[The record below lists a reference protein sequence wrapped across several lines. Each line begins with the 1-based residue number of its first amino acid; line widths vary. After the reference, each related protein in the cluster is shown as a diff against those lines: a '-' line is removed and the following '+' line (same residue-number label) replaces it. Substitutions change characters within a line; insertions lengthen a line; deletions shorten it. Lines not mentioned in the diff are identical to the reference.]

1 MASNL
6 DQAFMRDAENA
17 IYNIVDKNRDR
28 DAGFD
33 EIGYLLQEDRRFIDK
48 LITSVCDTYTFYVEE
63 MYRRQDT
70 GWCFDEAIN
79 YVLDVTRASL
89 ILKDRNLQSSYSDRQ
104 LDDMDKLIQDYRVLL
119 RDMDAFFR
127 SGPSYDRRESLNRG
141 VGSRAS
147 SNRDA
152 QRRSGSMFR
161 DDNAPVYNTRASAE
175 AATTSRAQRL
185 AARNEARIVEQEQ
198 RQVESEQRFLRGRSR
213 IKPIE
218 VEEPRTLA
226 GIKSPEELK
235 QVREAYAHGISNRT
249 PRRWTWPIK
258 DVEYAEP
265 FSQRQVI
272 EKDEDGY
279 VIKAVGVEDMHPDA
293 HERVIENMIDK
304 HKDREFNNPQNRE
317 VVYIVDGIE
326 LPPSLVENSRVD
338 AILQRMVDNKEVKEG
353 TPFMKLPEDI
363 KRRII
368 QESTDVYEFERRE
381 KYAKE
386 RAEQIEKGITNDKTL
401 SIVTINGKR
410 DVRSLDEAISSAKV
424 LYNYQLS
431 TMDDPSKGYLLPFS
445 LINPLYHCGSPA
457 NYQLQSNLLVG
468 LSKRSSTLDKIA
480 LSLKSAGLDKDLL
493 DKLNARAVRA
503 VNTGITYILKR
514 PGVVMDNFVTQIDDF
529 IEYIDMNLKDEKFTH
544 AQVDCFEQYVVAQLG
559 RMVSISAERLR
570 SFYPEFE
577 DYKLEEVVQT
587 TILENVLGNIYFLP
601 FTREELGFVLDVNCV
616 DISKHNTP
624 FFNTITK
631 VADGTNM
638 AYLQLKDGS
647 RFAVYKINTTEY
659 MFQEE

>member
-17 IYNIVDKNRDR
+17 IFNIVDKNRDR

-48 LITSVCDTYTFYVEE
+48 LVTSVCDTYTYYTEE
-63 MYRRQDT
+63 AYRRQDT
-70 GWCFDEAIN
+70 NWCFDEAVN
-79 YVLDVTRASL
+79 YVLDVTRANI
-89 ILKDRNLQSSYSDRQ
+89 ILKDRNLQSRYSDRQ
-104 LDDMDKLIQDYRVLL
+104 LDDMDKLIQDYRVTL
-119 RDMDAFFR
+119 REMDAFFR

-141 VGSRAS
+141 VGNYSN
-147 SNRDA
+147 NRDS

-161 DDNAPVYNTRASAE
+161 DDSAPVYNSRASTE
-175 AATTSRAQRL
+175 AVTTNRAQRL
-185 AARNEARIVEQEQ
+185 AARNEARVIEQEQ
-198 RQVESEQRFLRGRSR
+198 RQAESENRFLRGRTR

-218 VEEPRTLA
+218 VEEPKTLA
-226 GIKSPEELK
+226 GIKDPE
-235 QVREAYAHGISNRT
+235 QVKRIRNAFAHGISDRT
-249 PRRWTWPIK
+249 RREFTWPVVK
-258 DVEYAEP
+258 VEYAEP
-265 FSQRQVI
+265 FSQRHVI
-272 EKDEDGY
+272 EEEGDGY
-279 VIKAVGVEDMHPDA
+279 AIKAVGVNDMHPDA

-304 HKDREFNNPQNRE
+304 HKDREFNNPQTRE
-317 VVYIVDGIE
+317 VIYVVDGIE

-368 QESTDVYEFERRE
+368 QESTDVYEFEQRE

-386 RAEQIEKGITNDKTL
+386 RAEQIEKGTVNDNTLKIT
-401 SIVTINGKR
+401 TINSKR
-410 DVRSLDEAISSAKV
+410 DVRSLDEAISQAKV

-445 LINPLYHCGSPA
+445 LINPLYHCGSPS

-493 DKLNARAVRA
+493 DKLNDRATRA
-503 VNTGITYILKR
+503 TNIGITYILKR
-514 PGVVMDNFVTQIDDF
+514 PGVVMDNFVNQIDDF
-529 IEYIDMNLKDEKFTH
+529 IEYINMGLNDDKFTH
-544 AQVDCFEQYVVAQLG
+544 AQVDCFEQYLVSQLG
-559 RMVSISAERLR
+559 RMVSISAERLK

-587 TILENVLGNIYFLP
+587 TILENVFGNIYFLP
-601 FTREELGFVLDVNCV
+601 YSREELGFILSVNCV
-616 DISKHNTP
+616 DISQHNTP
-624 FFNTITK
+624 FFNTIVK
-631 VADGTNM
+631 VADGNNA

-647 RFAVYKINTTEY
+647 RFAVYKTNATEY
-659 MFQEE
+659 MFIEE

>member
-17 IYNIVDKNRDR
+17 IYSIVDKNRDR

-48 LITSVCDTYTFYVEE
+48 LVTSVCDTYTYYTEE
-63 MYRRQDT
+63 AYRRQDT
-70 GWCFDEAIN
+70 NWCFDEAVN
-79 YVLDVTRASL
+79 YVLDVTRANI
-89 ILKDRNLQSSYSDRQ
+89 ILKDRNLQSRYSDRQ
-104 LDDMDKLIQDYRVLL
+104 LDDMDKLIQDYRVTL
-119 RDMDAFFR
+119 REMDAFFR

-141 VGSRAS
+141 VGNYSN
-147 SNRDA
+147 NRDS

-161 DDNAPVYNTRASAE
+161 DDSAPVYNNRASAE
-175 AATTSRAQRL
+175 AVTTNRAQRL
-185 AARNEARIVEQEQ
+185 AARNEARVIEQEQ
-198 RQVESEQRFLRGRSR
+198 RQAESENRFLRGRTR

-218 VEEPRTLA
+218 VEEPKTLA
-226 GIKSPEELK
+226 GIKDPE
-235 QVREAYAHGISNRT
+235 QVKRIRNAFAHGISDRT
-249 PRRWTWPIK
+249 RREFTWPIAK
-258 DVEYAEP
+258 VEYAEP
-265 FSQRQVI
+265 FSQRHVI
-272 EKDEDGY
+272 EEEGDGY
-279 VIKAVGVEDMHPDA
+279 AIKAVGVNDMHPDA

-304 HKDREFNNPQNRE
+304 HKDREFNNPQTRE
-317 VVYIVDGIE
+317 VIYVVDGIE

-368 QESTDVYEFERRE
+368 QESTDVYEFEQRE

-386 RAEQIEKGITNDKTL
+386 RAEQIEKGTVNDNTLKIT
-401 SIVTINGKR
+401 TISSKR
-410 DVRSLDEAISSAKV
+410 DVRSLDEAISQAKV

-445 LINPLYHCGSPA
+445 LINPLYHCGSPS

-468 LSKRSSTLDKIA
+468 LSKRGSTLDKIA

-493 DKLNARAVRA
+493 NKLNDRATRA
-503 VNTGITYILKR
+503 TNIGITYILKR
-514 PGVVMDNFVTQIDDF
+514 PGVVMDNFVNQIDDF
-529 IEYIDMNLKDEKFTH
+529 IEYINMGLNDDKFTH
-544 AQVDCFEQYVVAQLG
+544 AQVDCFEQYLVSQLG
-559 RMVSISAERLR
+559 RMVSISAERLK

-587 TILENVLGNIYFLP
+587 TILENVFGNIYFLP
-601 FTREELGFVLDVNCV
+601 YSREELGFILSVNCV
-616 DISKHNTP
+616 DISQHNTP
-624 FFNTITK
+624 FFNTIVK
-631 VADGTNM
+631 VADGNNA

-647 RFAVYKINTTEY
+647 RFAVYKTNATEY
-659 MFQEE
+659 MFIEE

>member
-17 IYNIVDKNRDR
+17 IFNIVDKNRDR

-48 LITSVCDTYTFYVEE
+48 LVTSVCDTYTYYTEE
-63 MYRRQDT
+63 AYRRQDT
-70 GWCFDEAIN
+70 NWCFDEAVN
-79 YVLDVTRASL
+79 YVLDVTRANI
-89 ILKDRNLQSSYSDRQ
+89 ILKDRNLQSRYSDRQ
-104 LDDMDKLIQDYRVLL
+104 LDDMDKLIQDYRVTL
-119 RDMDAFFR
+119 REMDAFFR

-141 VGSRAS
+141 VGNYSN
-147 SNRDA
+147 NRDN

-161 DDNAPVYNTRASAE
+161 DDSAPVYNNRASTE
-175 AATTSRAQRL
+175 AVTTNRAQRL
-185 AARNEARIVEQEQ
+185 AARNEARAIEQEQ
-198 RQVESEQRFLRGRSR
+198 RQVESENRFLRGRTR

-218 VEEPRTLA
+218 VEEPKTLA
-226 GIKSPEELK
+226 GIKDPEQVK
-235 QVREAYAHGISNRT
+235 QIRNTFARGISDRKL
-249 PRRWTWPIK
+249 REFTWPIAK
-258 DVEYAEP
+258 VEYAEP
-265 FSQRQVI
+265 FSQRHVI
-272 EKDEDGY
+272 EEEGDGY
-279 VIKAVGVEDMHPDA
+279 AIKAVGVNDMHPDA

-304 HKDREFNNPQNRE
+304 HKDREFNNPQTRE
-317 VVYIVDGIE
+317 VIYVVDGIE

-368 QESTDVYEFERRE
+368 QESTDVYEFEQRE

-386 RAEQIEKGITNDKTL
+386 RAEQIEKGTVNDNTLKIT
-401 SIVTINGKR
+401 TINSKR
-410 DVRSLDEAISSAKV
+410 DVRSLDEAISQAKV

-445 LINPLYHCGSPA
+445 LINPLYHCGSPS

-480 LSLKSAGLDKDLL
+480 LSLKSVGLDKDLL
-493 DKLNARAVRA
+493 NKLNDRATRA
-503 VNTGITYILKR
+503 TNIGITYILKR
-514 PGVVMDNFVTQIDDF
+514 PGVMMDNFVNQIDDF
-529 IEYIDMNLKDEKFTH
+529 IEYINMGLNDDKFTH
-544 AQVDCFEQYVVAQLG
+544 AQVDCFEQYLVSQLG
-559 RMVSISAERLR
+559 RMVSISAERLK

-587 TILENVLGNIYFLP
+587 TILENVFGNIYFLP
-601 FTREELGFVLDVNCV
+601 YSREELGFILSVNCV
-616 DISKHNTP
+616 DISQHNTP
-624 FFNTITK
+624 FFNTIVK
-631 VADGTNM
+631 VADGNNA

-647 RFAVYKINTTEY
+647 RFAVYKINATEY
-659 MFQEE
+659 MFIEE

>member
-17 IYNIVDKNRDR
+17 IFNIVDKNRDR

-48 LITSVCDTYTFYVEE
+48 LVTSVCDTYTYYTEE
-63 MYRRQDT
+63 AYRRQDT
-70 GWCFDEAIN
+70 NWCFDEAVN
-79 YVLDVTRASL
+79 YVLDVTRANI
-89 ILKDRNLQSSYSDRQ
+89 ILKDRNLQSRYSDRQ
-104 LDDMDKLIQDYRVLL
+104 LDDMDKLIQDYRVTL
-119 RDMDAFFR
+119 REMDAFFR

-141 VGSRAS
+141 VGNYSN
-147 SNRDA
+147 NRDS

-161 DDNAPVYNTRASAE
+161 DDSAPVYNNRASAE
-175 AATTSRAQRL
+175 AVTTNRAQRL
-185 AARNEARIVEQEQ
+185 AARNEARVIEQEQ
-198 RQVESEQRFLRGRSR
+198 RQAESENRFLRGRTR

-218 VEEPRTLA
+218 VEEPKTLA
-226 GIKSPEELK
+226 GIKDPEQVK
-235 QVREAYAHGISNRT
+235 QIRNTFARGISDRKL
-249 PRRWTWPIK
+249 REFTWPIAK
-258 DVEYAEP
+258 VEYAEP
-265 FSQRQVI
+265 FSQRHVI
-272 EKDEDGY
+272 EEEGDGY
-279 VIKAVGVEDMHPDA
+279 AIKAVGVNDMHPDA

-317 VVYIVDGIE
+317 VIYVVDGIE

-368 QESTDVYEFERRE
+368 QESTDVYEFEQRE

-386 RAEQIEKGITNDKTL
+386 RAEQIEKGTVNDNTLKIT
-401 SIVTINGKR
+401 TINSKR
-410 DVRSLDEAISSAKV
+410 DVRSLDEAISQAKV

-445 LINPLYHCGSPA
+445 LINPLYHCGSPS

-493 DKLNARAVRA
+493 NKLNDRATRA
-503 VNTGITYILKR
+503 TNIGITYILKR
-514 PGVVMDNFVTQIDDF
+514 PGVVMDNFVNQIDDF
-529 IEYIDMNLKDEKFTH
+529 IEYINMGLNDDKFTH
-544 AQVDCFEQYVVAQLG
+544 AQVDCFEQYLVSQLG
-559 RMVSISAERLR
+559 RMVSISAERLK

-587 TILENVLGNIYFLP
+587 TILENVFGNIYFLP
-601 FTREELGFVLDVNCV
+601 YSREELGFILSVNCV
-616 DISKHNTP
+616 DISQHNTP
-624 FFNTITK
+624 FFNTIVK
-631 VADGTNM
+631 VADGNNA

-647 RFAVYKINTTEY
+647 RFAVYKTNATEY
-659 MFQEE
+659 MFIEE

>member
-17 IYNIVDKNRDR
+17 IFNIVDKNRDR

-48 LITSVCDTYTFYVEE
+48 LVTSVCDTYTYYTEE
-63 MYRRQDT
+63 AYRRQDT
-70 GWCFDEAIN
+70 NWCFDEAVN
-79 YVLDVTRASL
+79 YVLDVTRANI
-89 ILKDRNLQSSYSDRQ
+89 ILKDRNLQSRYSDRQ
-104 LDDMDKLIQDYRVLL
+104 LDDMDKLIQDYRVTL
-119 RDMDAFFR
+119 REMDAFFR

-141 VGSRAS
+141 VGNYSN
-147 SNRDA
+147 NRDS

-161 DDNAPVYNTRASAE
+161 DDSAPVYNNRASTE
-175 AATTSRAQRL
+175 AVTTNRAQRL
-185 AARNEARIVEQEQ
+185 AARNEARVIEQEQ
-198 RQVESEQRFLRGRSR
+198 RQVESENRFLRGRTR

-218 VEEPRTLA
+218 VEEPKTLA
-226 GIKSPEELK
+226 GIKDPE
-235 QVREAYAHGISNRT
+235 QVKHIRNAFARGISDRKL
-249 PRRWTWPIK
+249 REFTWPIAK
-258 DVEYAEP
+258 VEYAEP
-265 FSQRQVI
+265 FSQRHVI
-272 EKDEDGY
+272 EEEGDGY
-279 VIKAVGVEDMHPDA
+279 AIKAVGVNDMHPDA

-304 HKDREFNNPQNRE
+304 HKDREFNNPQTRE
-317 VVYIVDGIE
+317 VIYVVDGIE

-368 QESTDVYEFERRE
+368 QESTDVYEFEQRE

-386 RAEQIEKGITNDKTL
+386 RAEQIEKGTVNDNTLKIT
-401 SIVTINGKR
+401 TINSKR
-410 DVRSLDEAISSAKV
+410 DVRSLDEAISQAKV

-445 LINPLYHCGSPA
+445 LINPLYHCGSPS

-493 DKLNARAVRA
+493 NKLNDRATRA
-503 VNTGITYILKR
+503 TNIGITYILKR
-514 PGVVMDNFVTQIDDF
+514 PGVVMDNFVNQIDDF
-529 IEYIDMNLKDEKFTH
+529 IEYINMGLNDDKFTH
-544 AQVDCFEQYVVAQLG
+544 AQVDCFEQYLVSQLG
-559 RMVSISAERLR
+559 RMVSISAERLK

-587 TILENVLGNIYFLP
+587 TILENVFGNIYFLP
-601 FTREELGFVLDVNCV
+601 YSREELGFILSVNCV
-616 DISKHNTP
+616 DISQHNTP
-624 FFNTITK
+624 FFNTIVK
-631 VADGTNM
+631 VADGNNA

-647 RFAVYKINTTEY
+647 RFAVYKTNATEY
-659 MFQEE
+659 MFIEE

>member
-17 IYNIVDKNRDR
+17 IFNIVDKNRDR

-48 LITSVCDTYTFYVEE
+48 LVTSVCDTYTYYTEE
-63 MYRRQDT
+63 AYRRQDT
-70 GWCFDEAIN
+70 NWCFDEAVN
-79 YVLDVTRASL
+79 YVLDVTRANI
-89 ILKDRNLQSSYSDRQ
+89 ILKDRNLQSRYSDRQ
-104 LDDMDKLIQDYRVLL
+104 LDDMDKLIQDYRVTL
-119 RDMDAFFR
+119 REMDAFFR

-141 VGSRAS
+141 VGNYSN
-147 SNRDA
+147 NRDS

-161 DDNAPVYNTRASAE
+161 DDSAPVYNSRASTE
-175 AATTSRAQRL
+175 AVTTNRAQRL
-185 AARNEARIVEQEQ
+185 AARNEARAIEQEQ
-198 RQVESEQRFLRGRSR
+198 RQAESENRFLRGRTR

-218 VEEPRTLA
+218 VEEPKTLA
-226 GIKSPEELK
+226 GIKDPEQVK
-235 QVREAYAHGISNRT
+235 QIRNTFARGISDRKL
-249 PRRWTWPIK
+249 REFTWPIGK
-258 DVEYAEP
+258 VEYAEP
-265 FSQRQVI
+265 FSQRHVI
-272 EKDEDGY
+272 EEEGDGY
-279 VIKAVGVEDMHPDA
+279 AIKAVGVNDMHPDA

-304 HKDREFNNPQNRE
+304 HKDREFNNPQTRE
-317 VVYIVDGIE
+317 VIYVVDGIE

-368 QESTDVYEFERRE
+368 QESTDVYEFEQRE

-386 RAEQIEKGITNDKTL
+386 RAEQIEKGTVNDNTLKIT
-401 SIVTINGKR
+401 TINSKR
-410 DVRSLDEAISSAKV
+410 DVRSLDEAISQAKV

-445 LINPLYHCGSPA
+445 LINPLYHCGSPS

-493 DKLNARAVRA
+493 NKLNDRATRA
-503 VNTGITYILKR
+503 TNIGITYILKR
-514 PGVVMDNFVTQIDDF
+514 PGVVMNNFVNQIDDF
-529 IEYIDMNLKDEKFTH
+529 IEYINMGLNDDKFTH
-544 AQVDCFEQYVVAQLG
+544 AQVDCFEQYLVSQLG
-559 RMVSISAERLR
+559 RMVSISAERLK

-587 TILENVLGNIYFLP
+587 TILENVFGNIYFLP
-601 FTREELGFVLDVNCV
+601 YSREELGFILSVNCV
-616 DISKHNTP
+616 DISQHNTP
-624 FFNTITK
+624 FFNTIVK
-631 VADGTNM
+631 VADGNNA

-647 RFAVYKINTTEY
+647 RFAVYKTNATEY
-659 MFQEE
+659 MFIEE

>member
-17 IYNIVDKNRDR
+17 IFNIVDKNRDR

-48 LITSVCDTYTFYVEE
+48 LVTSVCDTYTYYAEE
-63 MYRRQDT
+63 AYRRQDT
-70 GWCFDEAIN
+70 NWCFDEAVN
-79 YVLDVTRASL
+79 YVLDVTRANI
-89 ILKDRNLQSSYSDRQ
+89 ILKDRNLQSRYSDRQ
-104 LDDMDKLIQDYRVLL
+104 LDDMDKLIQDYRVTL
-119 RDMDAFFR
+119 REMDAFFR

-141 VGSRAS
+141 VGNYSN
-147 SNRDA
+147 NRDS

-161 DDNAPVYNTRASAE
+161 DDSAPVYNNRASTE
-175 AATTSRAQRL
+175 AVTTNRAQRL
-185 AARNEARIVEQEQ
+185 AARNEARAIEQEQ
-198 RQVESEQRFLRGRSR
+198 RQVESENRFLRGRTR

-218 VEEPRTLA
+218 VEEPKTLA
-226 GIKSPEELK
+226 DIKDPEQVK
-235 QVREAYAHGISNRT
+235 QIRNTFARGISDRKL
-249 PRRWTWPIK
+249 REFTWPIAK
-258 DVEYAEP
+258 VDYAEP
-265 FSQRQVI
+265 FTQRHVI
-272 EKDEDGY
+272 EEEGDGY
-279 VIKAVGVEDMHPDA
+279 AIKAVGVNDMHPDA

-304 HKDREFNNPQNRE
+304 HKDREFNNPQTRE
-317 VVYIVDGIE
+317 VIYVVDGIE

-368 QESTDVYEFERRE
+368 QESTDVYEFEQRE

-386 RAEQIEKGITNDKTL
+386 RAEQIEKGTVNDNTLKIT
-401 SIVTINGKR
+401 TINSKR
-410 DVRSLDEAISSAKV
+410 DVRSLDEAISQAKV

-445 LINPLYHCGSPA
+445 LINPLYHCGSPS

-493 DKLNARAVRA
+493 NKLNDRATRA
-503 VNTGITYILKR
+503 TNIGITYILKR
-514 PGVVMDNFVTQIDDF
+514 PGVVMDNFVNQIDDF
-529 IEYIDMNLKDEKFTH
+529 IEYINMGLNDDKFTH
-544 AQVDCFEQYVVAQLG
+544 AQVDCFEQYLVSQLG
-559 RMVSISAERLR
+559 RMVSISAERLK

-587 TILENVLGNIYFLP
+587 TILENVFGNIYFLP
-601 FTREELGFVLDVNCV
+601 YSREELGFILSVNCV
-616 DISKHNTP
+616 DISQHNTP
-624 FFNTITK
+624 FFNTIVK
-631 VADGTNM
+631 VADGNNA

-647 RFAVYKINTTEY
+647 RFAVYKTNATEY
-659 MFQEE
+659 MFIEE

>member
-17 IYNIVDKNRDR
+17 IFNIVDKNRDR

-48 LITSVCDTYTFYVEE
+48 LVTSVCDTYTYYTEE
-63 MYRRQDT
+63 AYRRQDT
-70 GWCFDEAIN
+70 NWCFDEAVN
-79 YVLDVTRASL
+79 YVLDVTRANI
-89 ILKDRNLQSSYSDRQ
+89 ILKDRNLQSRYSDRQ
-104 LDDMDKLIQDYRVLL
+104 LDDMDKLIQDYRVTL
-119 RDMDAFFR
+119 REMDAFFR

-141 VGSRAS
+141 VGNYSN
-147 SNRDA
+147 NRDS

-161 DDNAPVYNTRASAE
+161 DDSAPVYNNRASAE
-175 AATTSRAQRL
+175 AVTTNRAQRL
-185 AARNEARIVEQEQ
+185 AARNEARAIEQEQ
-198 RQVESEQRFLRGRSR
+198 RQVESENRFLRGRTR

-218 VEEPRTLA
+218 VEEPKTLA
-226 GIKSPEELK
+226 GIKDPE
-235 QVREAYAHGISNRT
+235 QVKHIRNAFARGISDRKL
-249 PRRWTWPIK
+249 REFTWPIVK
-258 DVEYAEP
+258 AEYAEP
-265 FSQRQVI
+265 FSQRHVI
-272 EKDEDGY
+272 EEEGDGY
-279 VIKAVGVEDMHPDA
+279 AIKAVGVNDMHPDA

-304 HKDREFNNPQNRE
+304 HKDREFNNPQTRE
-317 VVYIVDGIE
+317 VIYVVDGIE

-368 QESTDVYEFERRE
+368 QESTDVYEFEQRE

-386 RAEQIEKGITNDKTL
+386 RAEQIEKGTVNDNTLKIT
-401 SIVTINGKR
+401 TINSKR
-410 DVRSLDEAISSAKV
+410 DVRSLDEAISQAKV

-445 LINPLYHCGSPA
+445 LINPLYHCGSPS

-493 DKLNARAVRA
+493 NKLNDRATRA
-503 VNTGITYILKR
+503 TNIGITYILKR
-514 PGVVMDNFVTQIDDF
+514 PGVVMDNFVNQIDDF
-529 IEYIDMNLKDEKFTH
+529 IEYINMGLNEDKFTH
-544 AQVDCFEQYVVAQLG
+544 AQVDCFEQYLVSQLG
-559 RMVSISAERLR
+559 RMVSISAERLK

-587 TILENVLGNIYFLP
+587 TILENVFGNIYFLP
-601 FTREELGFVLDVNCV
+601 YSREELGFILSVNCV
-616 DISKHNTP
+616 DISQHNTP
-624 FFNTITK
+624 FFNTIVK
-631 VADGTNM
+631 VADGNNA

-647 RFAVYKINTTEY
+647 RFAVYKTNATEY
-659 MFQEE
+659 MFIEE

>member
-17 IYNIVDKNRDR
+17 IFNIVDKNRDR

-48 LITSVCDTYTFYVEE
+48 LVTSVCDTYTYYAEE
-63 MYRRQDT
+63 AYRRQDT
-70 GWCFDEAIN
+70 NWCFDEAVN
-79 YVLDVTRASL
+79 YVLDVTRANI
-89 ILKDRNLQSSYSDRQ
+89 ILKDRNLQSRYSDRQ
-104 LDDMDKLIQDYRVLL
+104 LDDMDKLIQDYRVTL
-119 RDMDAFFR
+119 REMDAFFR

-141 VGSRAS
+141 VGNYSN
-147 SNRDA
+147 NRDS

-161 DDNAPVYNTRASAE
+161 DDSAPVYNNRASTE
-175 AATTSRAQRL
+175 AVTTNRAQRL
-185 AARNEARIVEQEQ
+185 AARNEARAIEQEQ
-198 RQVESEQRFLRGRSR
+198 RQVESENRFLRGRTR

-218 VEEPRTLA
+218 VEEPKTLA
-226 GIKSPEELK
+226 GIKDPE
-235 QVREAYAHGISNRT
+235 QVKHIRNTFARGISDRKL
-249 PRRWTWPIK
+249 REFTWPIAK
-258 DVEYAEP
+258 VDYAEP
-265 FSQRQVI
+265 FTQRHVI
-272 EKDEDGY
+272 EEEGDGY
-279 VIKAVGVEDMHPDA
+279 IIKAVGVNDMHPDA

-304 HKDREFNNPQNRE
+304 HKDREFNNPQTRE
-317 VVYIVDGIE
+317 VIYVVDGIE

-368 QESTDVYEFERRE
+368 QESTDVYEFEQRE

-386 RAEQIEKGITNDKTL
+386 RAEQIEKGTVNDNTLKIT
-401 SIVTINGKR
+401 TISSKR
-410 DVRSLDEAISSAKV
+410 DVRSLDEAISQAKV

-445 LINPLYHCGSPA
+445 LINPLYHCGSPS

-493 DKLNARAVRA
+493 NKLNDRATRA
-503 VNTGITYILKR
+503 TNIGITYILKR
-514 PGVVMDNFVTQIDDF
+514 PGVVMDNFVNQIDDF
-529 IEYIDMNLKDEKFTH
+529 IEYINMGLNDDKFTH
-544 AQVDCFEQYVVAQLG
+544 AQVDCFEQYLVSQLG
-559 RMVSISAERLR
+559 RMVSISAERLK

-587 TILENVLGNIYFLP
+587 TILENVFGNIYFLP
-601 FTREELGFVLDVNCV
+601 YSREELGFILSVNCV
-616 DISKHNTP
+616 DISQHNTP
-624 FFNTITK
+624 FFNTIVK
-631 VADGTNM
+631 VADGNNA

-647 RFAVYKINTTEY
+647 RFAVYKTNATEY
-659 MFQEE
+659 MFIEE

>member
-17 IYNIVDKNRDR
+17 IFNIVDKNRDR

-48 LITSVCDTYTFYVEE
+48 LVTSVCDTYTYYTEE
-63 MYRRQDT
+63 AYRRQDT
-70 GWCFDEAIN
+70 NWCFDEAVN
-79 YVLDVTRASL
+79 YVLDVTRANI
-89 ILKDRNLQSSYSDRQ
+89 ILKDRNLQSRYSDRQ
-104 LDDMDKLIQDYRVLL
+104 LDDMDKLIQDYRVIL
-119 RDMDAFFR
+119 REMDAFFR

-141 VGSRAS
+141 VGNYSN
-147 SNRDA
+147 NRDS

-161 DDNAPVYNTRASAE
+161 DDSAPVYNSRASTE
-175 AATTSRAQRL
+175 AVTTNRAQRL
-185 AARNEARIVEQEQ
+185 AARNEARVIEQEQ
-198 RQVESEQRFLRGRSR
+198 RQVESENRFLRGRTR

-218 VEEPRTLA
+218 VEEPKTLA
-226 GIKSPEELK
+226 GIKDPE
-235 QVREAYAHGISNRT
+235 QVKHIRNTFARGISDRKL
-249 PRRWTWPIK
+249 REFTWPIAK
-258 DVEYAEP
+258 VEYAEP
-265 FSQRQVI
+265 FSQRHVI
-272 EKDEDGY
+272 EEEGDGY
-279 VIKAVGVEDMHPDA
+279 AIKAVGVNDMHPDA

-304 HKDREFNNPQNRE
+304 HKDREFNNPQTRE
-317 VVYIVDGIE
+317 VIYVVDGIE

-368 QESTDVYEFERRE
+368 QESTDVYEFEQRE

-386 RAEQIEKGITNDKTL
+386 RAEQIEKGTVNDNTLKIT
-401 SIVTINGKR
+401 TINSKR
-410 DVRSLDEAISSAKV
+410 DVRSLDEAISQAKV

-445 LINPLYHCGSPA
+445 LINPLYHCGSPS

-493 DKLNARAVRA
+493 NKLNDRATRA
-503 VNTGITYILKR
+503 TNIGITYILKR
-514 PGVVMDNFVTQIDDF
+514 PGVVMDNFVNQIDDF
-529 IEYIDMNLKDEKFTH
+529 IEYINMGLNDDKFTH
-544 AQVDCFEQYVVAQLG
+544 AQVDCFDQYLVAQLG
-559 RMVSISAERLR
+559 RMVSISAERLK

-587 TILENVLGNIYFLP
+587 TILENVFGNIYFLP
-601 FTREELGFVLDVNCV
+601 YSREELGFILSVNCV
-616 DISKHNTP
+616 DISQHNTP
-624 FFNTITK
+624 FFNTIVK
-631 VADGTNM
+631 VADGNNA

-647 RFAVYKINTTEY
+647 RFAVYKTNTTEY
-659 MFQEE
+659 MFIEE

>member
-17 IYNIVDKNRDR
+17 IFNIVDKNRDR

-48 LITSVCDTYTFYVEE
+48 LVTSVCDTYTYYTEE
-63 MYRRQDT
+63 AYRRQDT
-70 GWCFDEAIN
+70 NWCFDEAVN
-79 YVLDVTRASL
+79 YVLDVTRANV
-89 ILKDRNLQSSYSDRQ
+89 ILKDRNLQSRYSDRQ
-104 LDDMDKLIQDYRVLL
+104 LDDMDKLIQDYRVTL
-119 RDMDAFFR
+119 REMDAFFR

-141 VGSRAS
+141 VGNYSN
-147 SNRDA
+147 NRDS

-161 DDNAPVYNTRASAE
+161 DDSAPVYNNRASTE
-175 AATTSRAQRL
+175 AVTTNRAQRL
-185 AARNEARIVEQEQ
+185 AARNEARVIEQEQ
-198 RQVESEQRFLRGRSR
+198 RQVESENRFLRGRTR

-218 VEEPRTLA
+218 VEEPKTLA
-226 GIKSPEELK
+226 GIKDPE
-235 QVREAYAHGISNRT
+235 QVKHIRNAFARGISDRKL
-249 PRRWTWPIK
+249 REFTWPIAK
-258 DVEYAEP
+258 VEYAEP
-265 FSQRQVI
+265 FSQRHVI
-272 EKDEDGY
+272 EEEGDGY
-279 VIKAVGVEDMHPDA
+279 AIKAVGVNDMHPDA

-304 HKDREFNNPQNRE
+304 HKDREFNNPQTRE
-317 VVYIVDGIE
+317 VIYVVDGIE

-368 QESTDVYEFERRE
+368 QESTDVYEFEQRE

-386 RAEQIEKGITNDKTL
+386 RAEQIEKGTVNDNTLKIT
-401 SIVTINGKR
+401 TINSKR
-410 DVRSLDEAISSAKV
+410 DVRSLDEAISQAKV

-445 LINPLYHCGSPA
+445 LINPLYHCGSPS

-493 DKLNARAVRA
+493 NKLNDRATRA
-503 VNTGITYILKR
+503 TNIGITYILKR
-514 PGVVMDNFVTQIDDF
+514 PGVVMDNFVNQIDDF
-529 IEYIDMNLKDEKFTH
+529 IEYINMGLNDDKFTH
-544 AQVDCFEQYVVAQLG
+544 AQVDCFEQYLVSQLG
-559 RMVSISAERLR
+559 RMVSISAERLK

-587 TILENVLGNIYFLP
+587 TILENVFGNIYFLP
-601 FTREELGFVLDVNCV
+601 YSREELGFILSVNCV
-616 DISKHNTP
+616 DISQHNTP
-624 FFNTITK
+624 FFNTIVK
-631 VADGTNM
+631 VADGNNA

-647 RFAVYKINTTEY
+647 RFAVYKTNATEY
-659 MFQEE
+659 MFIEE

>member
-17 IYNIVDKNRDR
+17 IFNIVDKNRDR

-48 LITSVCDTYTFYVEE
+48 LVTSVCDTYTYYTEE
-63 MYRRQDT
+63 AYRRQDT
-70 GWCFDEAIN
+70 NWCFDEAVN
-79 YVLDVTRASL
+79 YVLDVTRANI
-89 ILKDRNLQSSYSDRQ
+89 ILKDRNLQSRYSDRQ
-104 LDDMDKLIQDYRVLL
+104 LDDMDKLIQDYRVTL
-119 RDMDAFFR
+119 REMDAFFR

-141 VGSRAS
+141 VGNYSN
-147 SNRDA
+147 NRDS

-161 DDNAPVYNTRASAE
+161 DDSAPVYNNRASTE
-175 AATTSRAQRL
+175 AVTTNRAQRL
-185 AARNEARIVEQEQ
+185 AARNEARAIEQEQ
-198 RQVESEQRFLRGRSR
+198 RQAESENRFLRGRTR

-218 VEEPRTLA
+218 VEEPKTLA
-226 GIKSPEELK
+226 GIKDPE
-235 QVREAYAHGISNRT
+235 QVKHIRNTFARGISDRKL
-249 PRRWTWPIK
+249 REFTWPIAK
-258 DVEYAEP
+258 VDYAEP
-265 FSQRQVI
+265 FTQRHVI
-272 EKDEDGY
+272 EEEGDGY
-279 VIKAVGVEDMHPDA
+279 IIKAVGVNDMHPDA

-304 HKDREFNNPQNRE
+304 HKDREFNNPQTRE
-317 VVYIVDGIE
+317 VIYVVDGIE

-368 QESTDVYEFERRE
+368 QESTDVYEFEQRE

-386 RAEQIEKGITNDKTL
+386 RAEQIEKGTVNDNTLKIT
-401 SIVTINGKR
+401 TINSKR
-410 DVRSLDEAISSAKV
+410 DVRSLDEAISQAKV

-445 LINPLYHCGSPA
+445 LINPLYHCGSPS

-493 DKLNARAVRA
+493 NKLNDRATRA
-503 VNTGITYILKR
+503 TNIGITYILKR
-514 PGVVMDNFVTQIDDF
+514 PGVVMDNFVNQIDDF
-529 IEYIDMNLKDEKFTH
+529 IEYINMGLNDDKFTH
-544 AQVDCFEQYVVAQLG
+544 AQVDCFEQYLVSQLG
-559 RMVSISAERLR
+559 RMVSISAERLK

-587 TILENVLGNIYFLP
+587 TILENVFGNIYFLP
-601 FTREELGFVLDVNCV
+601 YSREELGFILSVNCV
-616 DISKHNTP
+616 DISQHNTP
-624 FFNTITK
+624 FFNTIVK
-631 VADGTNM
+631 VADGNNA

-647 RFAVYKINTTEY
+647 RFAVYKTNATEY
-659 MFQEE
+659 MFIEE

>member
-17 IYNIVDKNRDR
+17 IFNIVDKNRDR

-48 LITSVCDTYTFYVEE
+48 LVTSVCDTYTYYTEE
-63 MYRRQDT
+63 AYRRQDT
-70 GWCFDEAIN
+70 NWCFDEAVN
-79 YVLDVTRASL
+79 YVLDVTRANI
-89 ILKDRNLQSSYSDRQ
+89 ILKDRNLQSRYSDRQ
-104 LDDMDKLIQDYRVLL
+104 LDDMDKLIQDYRVTL
-119 RDMDAFFR
+119 REMDAFFR

-141 VGSRAS
+141 VGNYSN
-147 SNRDA
+147 NRDS

-161 DDNAPVYNTRASAE
+161 DDSAPVYNNRASTE
-175 AATTSRAQRL
+175 AVTTNRAQRL
-185 AARNEARIVEQEQ
+185 AARNEARAIEQEQ
-198 RQVESEQRFLRGRSR
+198 RQVESENRFLRGRTR

-218 VEEPRTLA
+218 VEEPKTLA
-226 GIKSPEELK
+226 GIKDPE
-235 QVREAYAHGISNRT
+235 QVKHIRNTFARGISDRKL
-249 PRRWTWPIK
+249 REFTWPIAK
-258 DVEYAEP
+258 VDYAEP
-265 FSQRQVI
+265 FTQRHVI
-272 EKDEDGY
+272 EEEGDGY
-279 VIKAVGVEDMHPDA
+279 IIKAVGVNDMHPDA

-304 HKDREFNNPQNRE
+304 HKDREFNNPQTRE
-317 VVYIVDGIE
+317 VIYVVDGIE

-368 QESTDVYEFERRE
+368 QESTDVYEFEQRE

-386 RAEQIEKGITNDKTL
+386 RAEQIEKGTVNDNTLKIT
-401 SIVTINGKR
+401 TISSKR
-410 DVRSLDEAISSAKV
+410 DVRSLDEAISQAKV

-445 LINPLYHCGSPA
+445 LINPLYHCGSPS

-493 DKLNARAVRA
+493 DKLNDRATRA
-503 VNTGITYILKR
+503 TNIGITYILKR
-514 PGVVMDNFVTQIDDF
+514 PGVVMDNFVNQIDDF
-529 IEYIDMNLKDEKFTH
+529 IEYINMGLNDDKFTH
-544 AQVDCFEQYVVAQLG
+544 AQVDCFEQYLVSQLG
-559 RMVSISAERLR
+559 RMVSISAERLK

-587 TILENVLGNIYFLP
+587 TILENVFGNIYFLP
-601 FTREELGFVLDVNCV
+601 YSREELGFILSVNCV
-616 DISKHNTP
+616 DISQHNTP
-624 FFNTITK
+624 FFNTIVK
-631 VADGTNM
+631 VADGNNA

-647 RFAVYKINTTEY
+647 RFAVYKTNATEY
-659 MFQEE
+659 MFIEE

>member
-17 IYNIVDKNRDR
+17 IFNIVDKNRDR

-48 LITSVCDTYTFYVEE
+48 LVTSVCDTYTYYTEE
-63 MYRRQDT
+63 AYRRQDT
-70 GWCFDEAIN
+70 NWCFDEAVN
-79 YVLDVTRASL
+79 YVLDVTRANI
-89 ILKDRNLQSSYSDRQ
+89 ILKDRNLQSRYSDRQ
-104 LDDMDKLIQDYRVLL
+104 LDDMDKLIQDYRVTL
-119 RDMDAFFR
+119 REMDAFFR

-141 VGSRAS
+141 VGNYSN
-147 SNRDA
+147 NRDS

-161 DDNAPVYNTRASAE
+161 DDSAPVYNNRASTE
-175 AATTSRAQRL
+175 AVTTNRAQRL
-185 AARNEARIVEQEQ
+185 AARNEARAIEQEQ
-198 RQVESEQRFLRGRSR
+198 RQVESENRFLRGRTR

-218 VEEPRTLA
+218 VEEPKTLA
-226 GIKSPEELK
+226 GIKDPE
-235 QVREAYAHGISNRT
+235 QVKHIRNTFARGISDRKL
-249 PRRWTWPIK
+249 REFTWPIFK
-258 DVEYAEP
+258 VDYAEP
-265 FSQRQVI
+265 FSQRHVI
-272 EKDEDGY
+272 EEEGDGY
-279 VIKAVGVEDMHPDA
+279 AIKAVGVNDMHPDA

-304 HKDREFNNPQNRE
+304 HKDREFNNPQTRE
-317 VVYIVDGIE
+317 VIYVVDGIE

-368 QESTDVYEFERRE
+368 QESTDVYEFEQRE

-386 RAEQIEKGITNDKTL
+386 RAEQIEKGTVNDNTLKIT
-401 SIVTINGKR
+401 TISSKR
-410 DVRSLDEAISSAKV
+410 DVRSLDEAISQAKV

-445 LINPLYHCGSPA
+445 LINPLYHCGSPS

-468 LSKRSSTLDKIA
+468 LNKRSSTLDKIA

-493 DKLNARAVRA
+493 NKLNDRATRA
-503 VNTGITYILKR
+503 TNIGITYILKR
-514 PGVVMDNFVTQIDDF
+514 PGVVMDNFVNQIDDF
-529 IEYIDMNLKDEKFTH
+529 IEYINMGLNDDKFTH
-544 AQVDCFEQYVVAQLG
+544 AQVDCFEQYLVSQLG
-559 RMVSISAERLR
+559 RMVSISAERLK

-587 TILENVLGNIYFLP
+587 TILENVFGNIYFLP
-601 FTREELGFVLDVNCV
+601 YSREELGFILSVNCV
-616 DISKHNTP
+616 DISQHNTP
-624 FFNTITK
+624 FFNTIVK
-631 VADGTNM
+631 VADGNNA

-647 RFAVYKINTTEY
+647 RFAVYKTNATEY
-659 MFQEE
+659 MFIEE

>member
-17 IYNIVDKNRDR
+17 IFNIVDKNRDR

-48 LITSVCDTYTFYVEE
+48 LVTSVCDTYTYYTEE
-63 MYRRQDT
+63 AYRRQDT
-70 GWCFDEAIN
+70 NWCFDEAVN
-79 YVLDVTRASL
+79 YVLDVTRANI
-89 ILKDRNLQSSYSDRQ
+89 ILKDRNLQSRYSDRQ
-104 LDDMDKLIQDYRVLL
+104 LDDMDKLIQDYRVTL
-119 RDMDAFFR
+119 REMDAFFR

-141 VGSRAS
+141 VGNYSN
-147 SNRDA
+147 NRDS

-161 DDNAPVYNTRASAE
+161 DDSAPVYNNRASTE
-175 AATTSRAQRL
+175 AVTTNRAQRL
-185 AARNEARIVEQEQ
+185 AARNEARVIEQEQ
-198 RQVESEQRFLRGRSR
+198 RQVESENRFLRGRTR

-218 VEEPRTLA
+218 VEEPKTLA
-226 GIKSPEELK
+226 GIKDPE
-235 QVREAYAHGISNRT
+235 QVKHIRNAFARGISDRKL
-249 PRRWTWPIK
+249 REFTWPIAK
-258 DVEYAEP
+258 VEYAEP
-265 FSQRQVI
+265 FSQRHVI
-272 EKDEDGY
+272 EEEGDGY
-279 VIKAVGVEDMHPDA
+279 AIKAVGVNDMHPDA

-304 HKDREFNNPQNRE
+304 HKDREFNNPQTRE
-317 VVYIVDGIE
+317 VIYVVDGIE
-326 LPPSLVENSRVD
+326 LPPSLVENSSVD
-338 AILQRMVDNKEVKEG
+338 ANLQRMVDNKEVKEG

-368 QESTDVYEFERRE
+368 QESTDVYEFEQRE

-386 RAEQIEKGITNDKTL
+386 RAEQIEKGTVNDNTLKIT
-401 SIVTINGKR
+401 TINSKR
-410 DVRSLDEAISSAKV
+410 DVRSLDEAISQAKV

-445 LINPLYHCGSPA
+445 LINPLYHCGSPS

-493 DKLNARAVRA
+493 NKLNDRATRA
-503 VNTGITYILKR
+503 TNIGITYILKR
-514 PGVVMDNFVTQIDDF
+514 PGVVMDNFVNQIDDF
-529 IEYIDMNLKDEKFTH
+529 IEYINMGLNDDKFTH
-544 AQVDCFEQYVVAQLG
+544 AQVDCFEQYLVSQLG
-559 RMVSISAERLR
+559 RMVSISAERLK

-587 TILENVLGNIYFLP
+587 TILENVFGNIYFLP
-601 FTREELGFVLDVNCV
+601 YSREELGFILSVNCV
-616 DISKHNTP
+616 DISQHNTP
-624 FFNTITK
+624 FFNTIVK
-631 VADGTNM
+631 VADGNNA

-647 RFAVYKINTTEY
+647 RFAVYKTNATEY
-659 MFQEE
+659 MFIEE

>member
-17 IYNIVDKNRDR
+17 IFNIVDKNRDR

-48 LITSVCDTYTFYVEE
+48 LVTSVCDTYTYYTEE
-63 MYRRQDT
+63 VYRRQDT
-70 GWCFDEAIN
+70 NWCFDEAVN
-79 YVLDVTRASL
+79 YVLDVTRANI
-89 ILKDRNLQSSYSDRQ
+89 ILKDRNLQSRYSDRQ
-104 LDDMDKLIQDYRVLL
+104 LDDMDKLIQDYRVTL
-119 RDMDAFFR
+119 REMDAFFR

-141 VGSRAS
+141 VGNYSN
-147 SNRDA
+147 NRDS

-161 DDNAPVYNTRASAE
+161 DDSAPVYNSRASTE
-175 AATTSRAQRL
+175 AVTTNRAQRL
-185 AARNEARIVEQEQ
+185 AARNEARVIEQEQ
-198 RQVESEQRFLRGRSR
+198 RQAESENRFLRGRTR

-218 VEEPRTLA
+218 VEEPKTLA
-226 GIKSPEELK
+226 GIKDPE
-235 QVREAYAHGISNRT
+235 QVKHIRNTFARGISDRKL
-249 PRRWTWPIK
+249 REFTWPIAK
-258 DVEYAEP
+258 VEYAEP
-265 FSQRQVI
+265 FSQRHVI
-272 EKDEDGY
+272 EEEGDGY
-279 VIKAVGVEDMHPDA
+279 AIKAVGVNDMHPDA

-304 HKDREFNNPQNRE
+304 HKDREFNNPQTRE
-317 VVYIVDGIE
+317 VIYVVDGIE

-368 QESTDVYEFERRE
+368 QESTDVYEFEQRE

-386 RAEQIEKGITNDKTL
+386 RAEQIEKGTVNDNTLKIT
-401 SIVTINGKR
+401 TINSKR
-410 DVRSLDEAISSAKV
+410 DVRSLDEAISQAKV

-445 LINPLYHCGSPA
+445 LINPLYHCGSPS

-493 DKLNARAVRA
+493 NKLNDRATRA
-503 VNTGITYILKR
+503 TNIGITYILKR
-514 PGVVMDNFVTQIDDF
+514 PGVVMDNFVNQIDDF
-529 IEYIDMNLKDEKFTH
+529 IEYINMGLNDDKFTH
-544 AQVDCFEQYVVAQLG
+544 AQVDCFEQYLVSQLG
-559 RMVSISAERLR
+559 RMVSISAERLK

-587 TILENVLGNIYFLP
+587 TILENVFGNIYFLP
-601 FTREELGFVLDVNCV
+601 YSREELGFILSVNCV
-616 DISKHNTP
+616 DISQHNTP
-624 FFNTITK
+624 FFNTIVK
-631 VADGTNM
+631 VADGNNA

-647 RFAVYKINTTEY
+647 RFAVYKTNATEY
-659 MFQEE
+659 MFIEE

>member
-17 IYNIVDKNRDR
+17 IFNIVDKNRDR

-48 LITSVCDTYTFYVEE
+48 LVTSVCDTYTYYTEE
-63 MYRRQDT
+63 AYRRQDT
-70 GWCFDEAIN
+70 NWCFDEAVN
-79 YVLDVTRASL
+79 YVLDVTRANI
-89 ILKDRNLQSSYSDRQ
+89 ILKDRNLQSRYSDRQ
-104 LDDMDKLIQDYRVLL
+104 LDDMDKLIQDYRVTL
-119 RDMDAFFR
+119 REMDAFFR

-141 VGSRAS
+141 VGNYS
-147 SNRDA
+147 SNRDN

-161 DDNAPVYNTRASAE
+161 DDSAPVYNNRASTE
-175 AATTSRAQRL
+175 AVTTNRAQRL
-185 AARNEARIVEQEQ
+185 AARNEARAIEQEQ
-198 RQVESEQRFLRGRSR
+198 RQVESENRFLRGRTR

-218 VEEPRTLA
+218 VEEPKTLA
-226 GIKSPEELK
+226 GIKDPE
-235 QVREAYAHGISNRT
+235 QVKHIRNTFARGISDRKL
-249 PRRWTWPIK
+249 REFTWPVAK
-258 DVEYAEP
+258 VDYAEP
-265 FSQRQVI
+265 FSQRHVI
-272 EKDEDGY
+272 EEEGDGY
-279 VIKAVGVEDMHPDA
+279 AIKAVGVNDMHPDA

-304 HKDREFNNPQNRE
+304 HKDREFNNPQTRE
-317 VVYIVDGIE
+317 VIYVVDGIE

-368 QESTDVYEFERRE
+368 QESTDVYEFEQRE

-386 RAEQIEKGITNDKTL
+386 RAEQIEKGTVNDNTLKIT
-401 SIVTINGKR
+401 TISSKR
-410 DVRSLDEAISSAKV
+410 DVRSLDEAISQAKV

-445 LINPLYHCGSPA
+445 LINPLYHCSSPS

-493 DKLNARAVRA
+493 NKLNDRATRA
-503 VNTGITYILKR
+503 TNIGITYILKR
-514 PGVVMDNFVTQIDDF
+514 PGVVMDNFVNQIDDF
-529 IEYIDMNLKDEKFTH
+529 IEYINMGLNDDRFTH
-544 AQVDCFEQYVVAQLG
+544 AQVDCFEQYLVSQLG
-559 RMVSISAERLR
+559 RMVSISAERLK

-587 TILENVLGNIYFLP
+587 TILENVFGNIYFLP
-601 FTREELGFVLDVNCV
+601 YSREELGFILSVNCV
-616 DISKHNTP
+616 DISQHNTP
-624 FFNTITK
+624 FFNTIVK
-631 VADGTNM
+631 VADGNNA

-647 RFAVYKINTTEY
+647 RFAVYKTNATEY
-659 MFQEE
+659 MFIEE

>member
-17 IYNIVDKNRDR
+17 IFNIVDKNRDR

-48 LITSVCDTYTFYVEE
+48 LVTSVCDTYTYYTEE
-63 MYRRQDT
+63 AYRRQDT
-70 GWCFDEAIN
+70 NWCFDEAVN
-79 YVLDVTRASL
+79 YVLDVTRANI
-89 ILKDRNLQSSYSDRQ
+89 ILKDRNLQSRYSDRQ
-104 LDDMDKLIQDYRVLL
+104 LDDMDKLIQDYRVTL
-119 RDMDAFFR
+119 REMDAFFR

-141 VGSRAS
+141 VGNYSN
-147 SNRDA
+147 NRDS

-161 DDNAPVYNTRASAE
+161 DDSAPVYNSRASTE
-175 AATTSRAQRL
+175 AVTTNRAQRL
-185 AARNEARIVEQEQ
+185 AARNEARAIEQEQ
-198 RQVESEQRFLRGRSR
+198 RQVESENRFLRGRTR

-218 VEEPRTLA
+218 VEEPKTLA
-226 GIKSPEELK
+226 GIKDPEQVK
-235 QVREAYAHGISNRT
+235 QIRNTFARGISDRKL
-249 PRRWTWPIK
+249 REFTWPIAK
-258 DVEYAEP
+258 VDYAEP
-265 FSQRQVI
+265 FTQRHVI
-272 EKDEDGY
+272 EEEGDGY
-279 VIKAVGVEDMHPDA
+279 AIKAVGVNDMHPDA

-304 HKDREFNNPQNRE
+304 HKDREFNNPQTRE
-317 VVYIVDGIE
+317 VIYVVDGIE

-368 QESTDVYEFERRE
+368 QESTDVYEFEQRE

-386 RAEQIEKGITNDKTL
+386 RAEQIEKGTVNDNTLKIT
-401 SIVTINGKR
+401 TISSKR
-410 DVRSLDEAISSAKV
+410 DVRSLDEAISQAKV

-445 LINPLYHCGSPA
+445 LINPLYHCGSPS

-493 DKLNARAVRA
+493 NKLNDRATRA
-503 VNTGITYILKR
+503 TNIGITYILKR
-514 PGVVMDNFVTQIDDF
+514 PGVVMDNFVNQIDDF
-529 IEYIDMNLKDEKFTH
+529 IEYINMGLNDDKFTH
-544 AQVDCFEQYVVAQLG
+544 AQVDCFEQYLVSQLG
-559 RMVSISAERLR
+559 RMVSISAERLK

-587 TILENVLGNIYFLP
+587 TILENVFGNIYFLP
-601 FTREELGFVLDVNCV
+601 YSREELGFILSVNCV
-616 DISKHNTP
+616 DISQHNTP
-624 FFNTITK
+624 FFNTIVK
-631 VADGTNM
+631 VADGNNA

-647 RFAVYKINTTEY
+647 RFAVHKTNATEY
-659 MFQEE
+659 MFIEE

>member
-17 IYNIVDKNRDR
+17 IFNIVDKNRDR

-48 LITSVCDTYTFYVEE
+48 LVTSVCDTYTYYTEE
-63 MYRRQDT
+63 AYRRQDT
-70 GWCFDEAIN
+70 NWCFDEAVN
-79 YVLDVTRASL
+79 YVLDVTRANI
-89 ILKDRNLQSSYSDRQ
+89 ILKDRNLQSRYSDRQ
-104 LDDMDKLIQDYRVLL
+104 LDDMDKLIQDYRVTL
-119 RDMDAFFR
+119 REMDAFFR

-141 VGSRAS
+141 VGNYSN
-147 SNRDA
+147 NRDS

-161 DDNAPVYNTRASAE
+161 DDSAPVYNNRASTE
-175 AATTSRAQRL
+175 AVTTNRAQRL
-185 AARNEARIVEQEQ
+185 AARNEARAIEQEQ
-198 RQVESEQRFLRGRSR
+198 RQAESENRFLRGRTR

-218 VEEPRTLA
+218 VEEPKTLA
-226 GIKSPEELK
+226 GIKDPE
-235 QVREAYAHGISNRT
+235 QVKHIRNTFARGISDRKL
-249 PRRWTWPIK
+249 REFTWPIAK
-258 DVEYAEP
+258 VEYAEP
-265 FSQRQVI
+265 FSQRHVI
-272 EKDEDGY
+272 EEEGDGY
-279 VIKAVGVEDMHPDA
+279 AIKAVGVNDMHPDA

-304 HKDREFNNPQNRE
+304 HKDREFNNPQTRE
-317 VVYIVDGIE
+317 VIYVVDGIE

-368 QESTDVYEFERRE
+368 QESTDVYEFEQRE

-386 RAEQIEKGITNDKTL
+386 RAEQIEKGTVNDNTLKIT
-401 SIVTINGKR
+401 TINSKR
-410 DVRSLDEAISSAKV
+410 DVRSLDEAISQAKV

-445 LINPLYHCGSPA
+445 LINPLYHCGSPS

-493 DKLNARAVRA
+493 NKLNDRATRA
-503 VNTGITYILKR
+503 TNIGITYILKR
-514 PGVVMDNFVTQIDDF
+514 PGVVMDNFVNQIDDF
-529 IEYIDMNLKDEKFTH
+529 IEYINMGLNDDKFTH
-544 AQVDCFEQYVVAQLG
+544 AQVDCFEQYLVSQLG
-559 RMVSISAERLR
+559 RMVSISAERLK

-587 TILENVLGNIYFLP
+587 TILENVFGNIYFLP
-601 FTREELGFVLDVNCV
+601 YSREELGFILSVNCV
-616 DISKHNTP
+616 DISQHNTP
-624 FFNTITK
+624 FFNTIVK
-631 VADGTNM
+631 VADGNNA

-647 RFAVYKINTTEY
+647 RFAVYKINATEY
-659 MFQEE
+659 MFIEE

>member
-17 IYNIVDKNRDR
+17 IFNIVDKNRDR

-48 LITSVCDTYTFYVEE
+48 LVTSVCDTYTYYTEE
-63 MYRRQDT
+63 AYRRQDT
-70 GWCFDEAIN
+70 NWCFDEAVN
-79 YVLDVTRASL
+79 YVLDVTRANI
-89 ILKDRNLQSSYSDRQ
+89 ILKDRNLQSRYSDRQ
-104 LDDMDKLIQDYRVLL
+104 LDDMDKLIQDYRVTL
-119 RDMDAFFR
+119 REMDAFFR

-141 VGSRAS
+141 VGNYSN
-147 SNRDA
+147 NRDS

-161 DDNAPVYNTRASAE
+161 DDSAPVYNNRASTE
-175 AATTSRAQRL
+175 AVTTNRAQRL
-185 AARNEARIVEQEQ
+185 AARNEARVIEQEQ
-198 RQVESEQRFLRGRSR
+198 RQAESENRFLRGRTR

-218 VEEPRTLA
+218 VEEPKTLA
-226 GIKSPEELK
+226 GIKDPEQVK
-235 QVREAYAHGISNRT
+235 QIRNAFAHGISDRKL
-249 PRRWTWPIK
+249 REFTWPIVK
-258 DVEYAEP
+258 AEYAEP
-265 FSQRQVI
+265 FSQRHVI
-272 EKDEDGY
+272 EEEGDGY
-279 VIKAVGVEDMHPDA
+279 AIKAVGVNDMHPDA

-304 HKDREFNNPQNRE
+304 HKDREFNNPQTRE
-317 VVYIVDGIE
+317 VIYVVDGIE

-368 QESTDVYEFERRE
+368 QESTDVYEFEQRE

-386 RAEQIEKGITNDKTL
+386 RAEQIEKGTVNDNTLKIT
-401 SIVTINGKR
+401 TISSKR
-410 DVRSLDEAISSAKV
+410 DVRSLDEAISQAKV

-445 LINPLYHCGSPA
+445 LINPLYHCGSPS

-468 LSKRSSTLDKIA
+468 LNKRSSTLDKIA

-493 DKLNARAVRA
+493 NKLNDRATRA
-503 VNTGITYILKR
+503 TNIGITYILKR
-514 PGVVMDNFVTQIDDF
+514 PGVVMDNFVNQIDDF
-529 IEYIDMNLKDEKFTH
+529 IEYINMGLNDDKFTH
-544 AQVDCFEQYVVAQLG
+544 AQVDCFEQYLVSQLG
-559 RMVSISAERLR
+559 RMVSISAERLK

-587 TILENVLGNIYFLP
+587 TILENVFGNIYFLP
-601 FTREELGFVLDVNCV
+601 YSREELGFILSVNCV
-616 DISKHNTP
+616 DISQHNTP
-624 FFNTITK
+624 FFNTIVK
-631 VADGTNM
+631 VADGNNA

-647 RFAVYKINTTEY
+647 RFAVHKTNATEY
-659 MFQEE
+659 MFIEE